1 MDRIHRQDGSDLL
14 TRTVAPGVALGG
26 LIIGIGLAL
35 KGPLDGVSHAEEV
48 VNKDLAGD
56 RNGTWDTITAVW
68 SQIGNTAGVIAVCVV
83 VSSLLLWRT
92 RDLRLALVAPVAI
105 AMQGLIF
112 LVAAKVVDRDRPEV
126 EKLDASPPTASYPSG
141 HVGASTGLYVAFA
154 LLAMGIE
161 RTWLRWTTVIL
172 CLAMPLLVAF
182 ARLYRG
188 MHHVTDVGAGVLNG
202 AICALLAYGWY
213 RHCADRRRRNT
224 APPPAADTHPQRARP

>member
-1 MDRIHRQDGSDLL
+1 MDRLHRQDGGDLL
-14 TRTVAPGVALGG
+14 TRTIAPGVALGG
-26 LIIGIGLAL
+26 ILIGFGLAL
-35 KGPLDGVSHAEEV
+35 QGPLDGLSHAEES

-56 RNGTWDTITAVW
+56 RTGTWNTITAVW
-68 SQIGNTAGVIAVCVV
+68 SQIGNTAGVIAVCIV

-112 LVAAKVVDRDRPEV
+112 LIAAKVVDRDRPQV
-126 EKLDASPPTASYPSG
+126 EKLDKSPPTASYPSG
-141 HVGASTGLYVAFA
+141 HEGASTGLYVALA
-154 LLAMGIE
+154 LLASRIE
-161 RTWLRWTTVIL
+161 RTWLRWTTMIL

-188 MHHVTDVGAGVLNG
+188 MHHVTDVAAGTING

-213 RHCADRRRRNT
+213 LHCSRRRQGVGGAGTRSGSHT
-224 APPPAADTHPQRARP
+224 G

>member
-1 MDRIHRQDGSDLL
+1 M
-14 TRTVAPGVALGG
+14 
-26 LIIGIGLAL
+26 
-35 KGPLDGVSHAEEV
+35 
-48 VNKDLAGD
+48 
-56 RNGTWDTITAVW
+56 W
-68 SQIGNTAGVIAVCVV
+68 SQIGNTAGVIAVCIV

-112 LVAAKVVDRDRPEV
+112 LIAAKVVDRDRPQV
-126 EKLDASPPTASYPSG
+126 PRLDKSPPTASYPSG
-141 HVGASTGLYVAFA
+141 HEGASTGLYVALA
-154 LLAMGIE
+154 LLASRIE

-188 MHHVTDVGAGVLNG
+188 MHHVTDVAAGTING

-213 RHCADRRRRNT
+213 LHCSRRRR
-224 APPPAADTHPQRARP
+224 AAHPRSGSHTG

>member
-1 MDRIHRQDGSDLL
+1 MDRVHRQDGVDLL
-14 TRTVAPGVALGG
+14 TRAVAPGVALGG
-26 LIIGIGLAL
+26 LIIGIGFAL
-35 KGPLDGVSHAEEV
+35 KGPLDGLSHAEES

-56 RNGTWDTITAVW
+56 RNGTWNTITAIW
-68 SQIGNTAGVIAVCVV
+68 SQIGNTAGVIAVCIV

-112 LVAAKVVDRDRPEV
+112 LITAKLVDRDRPQV
-126 EKLDASPPTASYPSG
+126 ERLDPSPPTASYPSG
-141 HVGASTGLYVAFA
+141 HTGASTGLYVALA
-154 LLAMGIE
+154 LLALRIE

-188 MHHVTDVGAGVLNG
+188 MHHVTDVSAGILNG
-202 AICALLAYGWY
+202 AICALLAYAWY
-213 RHCADRRRRNT
+213 SHCTNRR
-224 APPPAADTHPQRARP
+224 

>member
-26 LIIGIGLAL
+26 ILVGFGLAL
-35 KGPLDGVSHAEEV
+35 KGPLDGVSHAEEG
-48 VNKDLAGD
+48 VNKDLAAHRDGSW
-56 RNGTWDTITAVW
+56 NTITAVW
-68 SQIGNTAGVIAVCVV
+68 SQIGNTAGVIAVCIV

-92 RDLRLALVAPVAI
+92 KDLRLAFVAPIAI

-112 LVAAKVVDRDRPEV
+112 LIAAKVVDRDRPQV
-126 EKLDASPPTASYPSG
+126 PHLDKSPPTASYPSG
-141 HVGASTGLYVAFA
+141 HEGASTGLYLAFA
-154 LLAMGIE
+154 LLALGIE
-161 RTWLRWTTVIL
+161 RAWLRWTTVIL
-172 CLAMPLLVAF
+172 CLAMPTMVGF

-213 RHCADRRRRNT
+213 RHTSSRRQVARG
-224 APPPAADTHPQRARP
+224 AATKSLGHSR